1 MSHAVAANRVCGVLR
16 LVQQGRVVEV
26 EPYKEDTFS
35 QEKISRL
42 RLAPVRMKMPCGWY
56 GLAGWEK
63 ESSSQ

>member
-1 MSHAVAANRVCGVLR
+1 MSHAVAASRVCGVLR
-16 LVQQGRVVEV
+16 SVQQVRVGEAG
-26 EPYKEDTFS
+26 PYKEDTFS
-35 QEKISRL
+35 HEKISRL